1 MDGKKVLIADD
12 EPRMRKLLS
21 DFLSKEG
28 YAVLEAEDGRGA
40 VEVFKTSRDINL
52 VILDVMMPV
61 MDGWAACRAIR
72 DLAGVPIIMLTA
84 RGEEQDE
91 LRGFAMG
98 ADEYISKPFSP
109 TILVA
114 RAEALL
120 RRAAGPAVKKHSMG
134 RLEIDEAAH
143 HVSLDGEGMQLSLK
157 EYELLLYLIKNE
169 GIALS
174 RGQMLGA
181 VWEYDYEG
189 DTRTVD
195 THIKKLRAKMGS
207 AEDYIQTVR
216 GVGYRL
222 KINN

>member
-1 MDGKKVLIADD
+1 MDKKVLIADD

-28 YAVLEAEDGRGA
+28 YAILEAEDGRGA
-40 VEVFKTSRDINL
+40 VETFKGSRDISL

-61 MDGWAACRAIR
+61 MDGWSACRTIR
-72 DLAGVPIIMLTA
+72 DLSAVPIIMLTA

-91 LRGFAMG
+91 LRGFSMG

-120 RRAAGPAVKKHSMG
+120 RRTAGPAAKKSSLG

-143 HVSLDGEGMQLSLK
+143 HVALDGEGMQLSLK
-157 EYELLLYLIKNE
+157 EYELLLYLVKNE
-169 GIALS
+169 GIALT
-174 RGQMLGA
+174 RGQILGA

-195 THIKKLRAKMGS
+195 THIKKLRAKLGS

-216 GVGYRL
+216 GVGYKL
-222 KINN
+222 KIES